1 MKGVNVKRT
10 FSLLLGT
17 FGIGIVLG
25 VAYAYLQTEKA
36 GEYVLK
42 LANELGG
49 LSPNPFDNFVKI
61 FTHNAGVALLVLVSG
76 LFFELGP
83 WVMMLF
89 NGLVVGIV
97 AGFFVK
103 IGVPASKIVLGLVPH
118 GLVEIPAFVLAGTA
132 GILWYRSIREAEEPA
147 GGFKEGMKK
156 ALKLYAVT
164 VGMLLVAALI
174 EAYVT
179 PKVAGL

>member
-1 MKGVNVKRT
+1 MSLKRT

-17 FGIGIVLG
+17 FFLGIFLG
-25 VAYAYLQTEKA
+25 VLYAKLQPEKA

-42 LANELGG
+42 LAEEIGG
-49 LSPNPFDNFVKI
+49 ISDDPFENFVKI

-76 LFFELGP
+76 LFFGLGP

-97 AGFFVK
+97 AGFFATT
-103 IGVPASKIVLGLVPH
+103 GVPVEKIILGLAPH
-118 GLVEIPAFVLAGTA
+118 GIVEIPAFVLAGTA
-132 GILWYRSIREAEEPA
+132 GILWYRSIRNAESPVF
-147 GGFKEGMKK
+147 GFKEGLKR
-156 ALKLYAVT
+156 ALKLYGLT
-164 VGMLLVAALI
+164 LGMLLVSAFI